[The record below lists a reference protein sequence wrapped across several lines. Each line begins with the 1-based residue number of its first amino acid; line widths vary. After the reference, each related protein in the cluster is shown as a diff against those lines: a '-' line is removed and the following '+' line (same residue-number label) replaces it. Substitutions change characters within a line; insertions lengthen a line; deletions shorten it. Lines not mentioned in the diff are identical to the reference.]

1 MTRLVVTIALVF
13 FQSMLSNV
21 PMANAEET
29 SSAGYA
35 FGDDVPLDE
44 SDHQDI
50 TLQVLKE
57 NPVLSSSPGIKFA
70 EATRARG
77 STDMA
82 GVIFYP
88 HVESAGIKQAFQ
100 VNCSR
105 HEPDHS
111 WKCDPVTLRRY
122 LQLDS
127 QDFEVRVKGD
137 IGSVEALALIQATRE
152 TVQASATGNSITSKT
167 AIMVYPDSV
176 GYQVTWGSVEGYHEV
191 TVYARLRDNGNPSI
205 AEDWQAGIAEQKK

>member
-1 MTRLVVTIALVF
+1 MTRLIVTIASVF
-13 FQSMLSNV
+13 LQLMLLNV
-21 PMANAEET
+21 AMANAEEA
-29 SSAGYA
+29 SSAGYS

-44 SDHQDI
+44 SDLQDI
-50 TLQVLKE
+50 TLEVLKE
-57 NPVLSSSPGIKFA
+57 NPVLSSSPGIKYA

-137 IGSVEALALIQATRE
+137 IGFVEALALIQATRK
-152 TVQASATGNSITSKT
+152 TVQASASDNSITSKT
-167 AIMVYPDSV
+167 AIMIYPDNV
-176 GYQVTWGSVEGYHEV
+176 GYRITWGSVEGYQEI
-191 TVYARLRDNGNPSI
+191 TVRAHVRDGGNPSI
-205 AEDWQAGIAEQKK
+205 AEDWQANIANQKN